1 MGFQTSGRSGET
13 QQVSFWRIRIGLNAQ
28 VGCPSFLLQI
38 SLDLE
43 VEDEKMLTKVVPTGN
58 KPGGLLRYLMDKH
71 KEFELYGGNIAG
83 QTYTQIIQEWRAIS
97 QQNPRTDKDTKHI
110 TMSPHHTDSLTPD
123 DWLEIGNFMI
133 NGLGYTNNLWL
144 MIKHKPTESQLQHN
158 LYAPPHVHI
167 MIHTFECD
175 NFTRIN
181 DWQDKTRAEELT
193 REIEQRWHLYQ
204 LTPSAEIDYSAPTT
218 GQKRRMLREQEEYD
232 TGLRNTPPAEPTKQR
247 LERMVIAAAEN
258 QPHIQIFIGR
268 LQHQGVDVY
277 PTIIGDEMK
286 GLTFEYEGF
295 RCRGS
300 QLKNCSWKKLQTI
313 RGVDYNPTRDLPFLR
328 AIAKRPLYV
337 LRTGY
342 ANAEQTH
349 QKAMTTPT
357 SGIAIDSAVPAAIA
371 ALAEGI
377 AAGEQMQLL
386 PEDLENHTQSV
397 SASTQQLSDSNKSAS
412 VSNSSLSASTQ
423 YLSIS
428 SNQIKCTAMFAADI
442 DELLLANTNCCLD
455 KDFIA
460 ERISA
465 TEISLRR
472 TQDQSEILRARRN
485 SDDWE
490 ALPTE
495 SEMTPS
501 EVHAMLAL
509 KEDLIKQSEN
519 RHQQQQR
526 AETVAPIV
534 AALLNLKKTT
544 RFTWENYIAEW
555 DGECLTLGRTGDD
568 FPIMEAAWNREIKSW
583 DVRSSCL
590 SQGTTNYFVKQ
601 VLPYVKSALQQQHE
615 ASIKKQRSEQK
626 QLEL

>member
-1 MGFQTSGRSGET
+1 
-13 QQVSFWRIRIGLNAQ
+13 
-28 VGCPSFLLQI
+28 
-38 SLDLE
+38 
-43 VEDEKMLTKVVPTGN
+43 MLTKVVPTGN
-58 KPGGLLRYLMDKH
+58 NPGGLLRYLMDKH

-110 TMSPHHTDSLTPD
+110 TMSPHHTDRLTPD

-158 LYAPPHVHI
+158 PYAPPHVHI
-167 MIHTFECD
+167 MIHTFECE

-313 RGVDYNPTRDLPFLR
+313 RGVDYHPTRDLPFLR

-337 LRTGY
+337 LRTGS
-342 ANAEQTH
+342 ALAEPTHTH
-349 QKAMTTPT
+349 QKAMATPAASIAPSAVPKATT
-357 SGIAIDSAVPAAIA
+357 GIAIGSAVPAA
-371 ALAEGI
+371 I

-386 PEDLENHTQSV
+386 PEDLENHTQPV
-397 SASTQQLSDSNKSAS
+397 SASTEQLSDSNKSAS
-412 VSNSSLSASTQ
+412 VSNSSLSASNRQLSDSNKSASVCSQSVSASTR

-442 DELLLANTNCCLD
+442 DKLLLANTNCCLD
-455 KDFIA
+455 KEFTA

-490 ALPTE
+490 TLPTE

-501 EVHAMLAL
+501 EVHAMIAL

-519 RHQQQQR
+519 RHQQQQQ
-526 AETVAPIV
+526 AETIAPIV

-555 DGECLTLGRTGDD
+555 DGECLTLGRTEDD

>member
-1 MGFQTSGRSGET
+1 
-13 QQVSFWRIRIGLNAQ
+13 
-28 VGCPSFLLQI
+28 
-38 SLDLE
+38 
-43 VEDEKMLTKVVPTGN
+43 MLTKVVPTGN
-58 KPGGLLRYLMDKH
+58 NPGGLLRYLMDKH

-110 TMSPHHTDSLTPD
+110 TMSPHHTDRLTPD

-144 MIKHKPTESQLQHN
+144 MIKHKPTESQIQHN
-158 LYAPPHVHI
+158 PYAPPHVHI
-167 MIHTFECD
+167 MIHTFECE

-328 AIAKRPLYV
+328 AMAKRPLYV
-337 LRTGY
+337 LRTGS
-342 ANAEQTH
+342 ALAELIH
-349 QKAMTTPT
+349 QKAMATPAT
-357 SGIAIDSAVPAAIA
+357 GIAPSAVPKAIATPATGIAIDSAVPAA
-371 ALAEGI
+371 I

-397 SASTQQLSDSNKSAS
+397 SASTQQLSDSHKSAS
-412 VSNSSLSASTQ
+412 VSKQSVSTRNQNISNQNTSASVYSQSVSASTQ

-555 DGECLTLGRTGDD
+555 DGECLTLGRTGSD
-568 FPIMEAAWNREIKSW
+568 FPMMEAAWNREIKSW

>member
-1 MGFQTSGRSGET
+1 
-13 QQVSFWRIRIGLNAQ
+13 
-28 VGCPSFLLQI
+28 
-38 SLDLE
+38 
-43 VEDEKMLTKVVPTGN
+43 MLTKVVPTGN
-58 KPGGLLRYLMDKH
+58 NPGGLLRYLMDKH

-110 TMSPHHTDSLTPD
+110 TMSPHHTDRLTPD

-158 LYAPPHVHI
+158 PYAPPHVHI
-167 MIHTFECD
+167 MIHTFECE

-181 DWQDKTRAEELT
+181 DWQDKNRAEELT

-204 LTPSAEIDYSAPTT
+204 LTKSAEIDYSAPTT

-328 AIAKRPLYV
+328 AMAKRPLYV
-337 LRTGY
+337 LRTGS
-342 ANAEQTH
+342 ALAEPTH
-349 QKAMTTPT
+349 QKAMATPA
-357 SGIAIDSAVPAAIA
+357 SGIAIDSAVPAA
-371 ALAEGI
+371 I

-412 VSNSSLSASTQ
+412 VPNSSVSASNQNLSNHNTSASVSKQ
-423 YLSIS
+423 SVSSNAQSLSIS
-428 SNQIKCTAMFAADI
+428 PKQIKCTAMFAADI

-485 SDDWE
+485 SDNWE

-519 RHQQQQR
+519 RQQQQQ

-544 RFTWENYIAEW
+544 RFTWEHYIAEW

-568 FPIMEAAWNREIKSW
+568 FPIMEAAWNREIQYW

-601 VLPYVKSALQQQHE
+601 ILPYVKSALQQQHE

>member
-1 MGFQTSGRSGET
+1 
-13 QQVSFWRIRIGLNAQ
+13 
-28 VGCPSFLLQI
+28 
-38 SLDLE
+38 
-43 VEDEKMLTKVVPTGN
+43 MLTKVVPTGN
-58 KPGGLLRYLMDKH
+58 NPGGLLRYLMDKH

-97 QQNPRTDKDTKHI
+97 GQNPRTDKDTKHI
-110 TMSPHHTDSLTPD
+110 TMSPHHTDRLTPD

-144 MIKHKPTESQLQHN
+144 MIKHKPTESQLQYN
-158 LYAPPHVHI
+158 PDAPPHVHI
-167 MIHTFECD
+167 MIHTFECE

-204 LTPSAEIDYSAPTT
+204 LTKSAEIDYSAPTT

-342 ANAEQTH
+342 ANPEQTH
-349 QKAMTTPT
+349 QKAMATPT
-357 SGIAIDSAVPAAIA
+357 SGIAPSAVPKAIATPATGIAIDSAVPAA
-371 ALAEGI
+371 I

-397 SASTQQLSDSNKSAS
+397 YASTQHLSNNKSAS
-412 VSNSSLSASTQ
+412 VSNSSVSVSTQHLSNNKSASVSNSSVSASTQ
-423 YLSIS
+423 HLSNKKSASVPNSSVSASTQSLFIS
-428 SNQIKCTAMFAADI
+428 AKQIKCTAMFAADI
-442 DELLLANTNCCLD
+442 DELLLENTNRYID
-455 KDFIA
+455 KHFTA

-501 EVHAMLAL
+501 EVHAMIAL

-519 RHQQQQR
+519 RYQQQR

-544 RFTWENYIAEW
+544 RFTWEHYIAEW
-555 DGECLTLGRTGDD
+555 DGECLTLGRTGSD

-583 DVRSSCL
+583 DVRISCL

>member
-1 MGFQTSGRSGET
+1 
-13 QQVSFWRIRIGLNAQ
+13 
-28 VGCPSFLLQI
+28 
-38 SLDLE
+38 
-43 VEDEKMLTKVVPTGN
+43 MLTKVVPTGN
-58 KPGGLLRYLMDKH
+58 NPGGLLRYLMDKH

-83 QTYTQIIQEWRAIS
+83 QTYAQIIQEWRAIS
-97 QQNPRTDKDTKHI
+97 GQNPRTDKDTKHI
-110 TMSPHHTDSLTPD
+110 TMSPHHTDRLTPD

-158 LYAPPHVHI
+158 PDAPPHVHI
-167 MIHTFECD
+167 MIHTFECE

-193 REIEQRWHLYQ
+193 REIERRWHLYQ
-204 LTPSAEIDYSAPTT
+204 LTKSAEIDYSAPTT
-218 GQKRRMLREQEEYD
+218 GQKRRMLREQEEYE

-247 LERMVIAAAEN
+247 LERMVIAAAFH
-258 QPHIQIFIGR
+258 QPNIQIFIGR

-328 AIAKRPLYV
+328 AITKRPLYV

-342 ANAEQTH
+342 VNAEQTH

-357 SGIAIDSAVPAAIA
+357 SGIAPSAVPKAIATPATGIAIDSAVPAAIA

-377 AAGEQMQLL
+377 AANEQMQLL
-386 PEDLENHTQSV
+386 PKDLDNHTQSV
-397 SASTQQLSDSNKSAS
+397 SVSTQYLSNNKSASVPNSSVSASTQHLSNKKSAS
-412 VSNSSLSASTQ
+412 VSNSSVSASTQ
-423 YLSIS
+423 SLSIS
-428 SNQIKCTAMFAADI
+428 AKQIKCTAMFAADI
-442 DELLLANTNCCLD
+442 DELLLENTNRYID
-455 KDFIA
+455 KHFTA

-472 TQDQSEILRARRN
+472 TQDQSEILRAKRN

-495 SEMTPS
+495 SEMTPL
-501 EVHAMLAL
+501 ELHAMIAL

-519 RHQQQQR
+519 RHQQQQQQQQQQQR

-544 RFTWENYIAEW
+544 RFTWESYIAEW

-568 FPIMEAAWNREIKSW
+568 FPIMEAAWNRELQSW
-583 DVRSSCL
+583 DVRSSYL
-590 SQGTTNYFVKQ
+590 SQGATNYFVKQ
-601 VLPYVKSALQQQHE
+601 VSPYIKSSLQQQHE

>member
-1 MGFQTSGRSGET
+1 
-13 QQVSFWRIRIGLNAQ
+13 
-28 VGCPSFLLQI
+28 
-38 SLDLE
+38 
-43 VEDEKMLTKVVPTGN
+43 MLTKVVPTGN
-58 KPGGLLRYLMDKH
+58 NPGGLLRYLMDKH

-97 QQNPRTDKDTKHI
+97 GQNPRTDKDTKHI

-123 DWLEIGNFMI
+123 EWLEIGNFMI

-328 AIAKRPLYV
+328 AMAKRPLYV
-337 LRTGY
+337 LRTGS
-342 ANAEQTH
+342 ALAEQTHTH
-349 QKAMTTPT
+349 QKAMATPAASIAPSAVPKATT
-357 SGIAIDSAVPAAIA
+357 GIAIGSAVPAA
-371 ALAEGI
+371 I

-386 PEDLENHTQSV
+386 PEDLENHTQQLFDSNKSASV
-397 SASTQQLSDSNKSAS
+397 SNSSLSASNQQLSDSNKSAS
-412 VSNSSLSASTQ
+412 VSNSSLSASNQQLSDSNKSASVSNSSLSASNQ

-519 RHQQQQR
+519 RHQQQQQQR

-544 RFTWENYIAEW
+544 RFTWEHYIAEW

-601 VLPYVKSALQQQHE
+601 VSPYVKSALQQQHE